1 MVNILSPL
9 SLKKPKNAISEVSST
24 KSKFN
29 YLIMGVLILSV
40 EFWSLF
46 IAKDA
51 QAFNIAWFE
60 LWAKTEK
67 DILKWYSLEERKIYS
82 KRFLKEEY
90 DGGSIDQDS
99 RLLKK
104 LNEQKRILSISKTNS
119 VSKKT
124 KKIVKLKV
132 EKKSC
137 IWTWDCR

>member
-1 MVNILSPL
+1 M
-9 SLKKPKNAISEVSST
+9 
-24 KSKFN
+24 
-29 YLIMGVLILSV
+29 
-40 EFWSLF
+40 
-46 IAKDA
+46 
-51 QAFNIAWFE
+51 
-60 LWAKTEK
+60 
-67 DILKWYSLEERKIYS
+67 EERKIYS

-132 EKKSC
+132 EKKVAFEP
-137 IWTWDCR
+137 